1 MRSKLIKK
9 LASSPKPTKSKSNPQ
24 ANFSDIIY
32 SISTP
37 YTNTACTGHH
47 TLSNTINHIDDRDS
61 IVVNTKGYIHTID
74 KMSGQEIVKNKNKN
88 YNKLNRNKLAQK
100 LISMSQNTSE
110 CIEMGLDTA
119 RKEDEPGNI
128 EMSDAITEHESP
140 YIDRQLRNDI
150 DHEQDEDDGYISR
163 LLRQAKAVDFDHR
176 SMADVTDRDDV
187 QQRDRLKRE
196 PDDIRREESR
206 EMGVGLDDE
215 GLGNT
220 VEKMLSNG
228 LSAMETGKS
237 DKKLT
242 VSIRKM
248 KPQSEKRIP
257 IRSVSKNNIKKQL
270 KPNVLGKQVSDIIGK
285 PLQKRK
291 ISIVIPVKKPIE
303 EPNAY
308 LNRKNTT
315 SKDPS
320 TDPTLVQND
329 QKIKISLKTNEI
341 DLSFDSS
348 TSSVY
353 DKIELIEPSEQYSS
367 VQNDQENIKSPPA
380 ISNIAWDLKDPSSPL
395 RIAIRRK
402 QKTALAMTSMLAR
415 GCLDPIV
422 KGSKLEE
429 RTPMQAGRHLN
440 R

>member
-1 MRSKLIKK
+1 MRSNLIKK

-24 ANFSDIIY
+24 ANFIDIIY
-32 SISTP
+32 SISTSQ
-37 YTNTACTGHH
+37 TNTACTGQH
-47 TLSNTINHIDDRDS
+47 TLSNTIKHIDDRDS

-88 YNKLNRNKLAQK
+88 YNKLYRIKLAQK
-100 LISMSQNTSE
+100 LLSKTQNTSE
-110 CIEMGLDTA
+110 CIETGLDTA
-119 RKEDEPGNI
+119 RKEDERGNI
-128 EMSDAITEHESP
+128 EMSDAITEQESP

-163 LLRQAKAVDFDHR
+163 LLPQAKAVDFDHR
-176 SMADVTDRDDV
+176 SVADVSDRDDV
-187 QQRDRLKRE
+187 LQRDRLKRG

-206 EMGVGLDDE
+206 EIGVGLDGE

-228 LSAMETGKS
+228 LSTMETGIS
-237 DKKLT
+237 EKKLT

-270 KPNVLGKQVSDIIGK
+270 KPNVLGKHVSDIIGK
-285 PLQKRK
+285 PLKKRK
-291 ISIVIPVKKPIE
+291 ISIVIPVKKPIK

-308 LNRKNTT
+308 LNRENTT
-315 SKDPS
+315 SKDYS
-320 TDPTLVQND
+320 KDPTLVQND
-329 QKIKISLKTNEI
+329 QKIKRSLKSKQI
-341 DLSFDSS
+341 DLSFNSS
-348 TSSVY
+348 ISSVY

-380 ISNIAWDLKDPSSPL
+380 ISNIACDLKDPCSPL

-402 QKTALAMTSMLAR
+402 QKTALALTSMLAR

-422 KGSKLEE
+422 EGSKHEE